1 MGSLYRT
8 LSNGK
13 SLGRSSS
20 PFVMRVFEDE
30 MDDTESEDDEV
41 QEKNY
46 VAVKRFHCD
55 ELDLRHAIN
64 YPLIVFCYSHF
75 PN

>member
-1 MGSLYRT
+1 
-8 LSNGK
+8 
-13 SLGRSSS
+13 
-20 PFVMRVFEDE
+20 MRVSEDE
-30 MDDTESEDDEV
+30 MDDSESEDEEF

-64 YPLIVFCYSHF
+64 YPVIVFCYSLF